1 MSTPGWILV
10 TAPVIPEDRLVSL
23 PHYLYLYTI
32 NLLTA
37 ALLIKIIRII
47 KNTFILREGTTFDPV
62 LSVKEVGHVK
72 HMHAVSLLIHPNFSP
87 NFMVTC
93 LDLFEN
99 SLLIHFQTDRKFTSD
114 PVRTN

>member
-1 MSTPGWILV
+1 MKCSNFKVGQ
-10 TAPVIPEDRLVSL
+10 
-23 PHYLYLYTI
+23 
-32 NLLTA
+32 
-37 ALLIKIIRII
+37 
-47 KNTFILREGTTFDPV
+47 LRGGTTFDPV

-99 SLLIHFQTDRKFTSD
+99 SLLIRFQTDRKFTFD
-114 PVRTN
+114 PVRTNGAGSKVSFRSVYQARDPELFEISLLIHLHQFEPDQK

>member
-1 MSTPGWILV
+1 MVHGSLYYERSMGDT
-10 TAPVIPEDRLVSL
+10 VS
-23 PHYLYLYTI
+23 
-32 NLLTA
+32 
-37 ALLIKIIRII
+37 RICV
-47 KNTFILREGTTFDPV
+47 RRGTTFDPV

-99 SLLIHFQTDRKFTSD
+99 SLLIRFQTDRKFTFD
-114 PVRTN
+114 PVRTNGAGSKVSFRSVYQSCDH

>member
-1 MSTPGWILV
+1 MTPLPISTITKVFHP
-10 TAPVIPEDRLVSL
+10 
-23 PHYLYLYTI
+23 
-32 NLLTA
+32 
-37 ALLIKIIRII
+37 RIV
-47 KNTFILREGTTFDPV
+47 RGGTTFDPV

-99 SLLIHFQTDRKFTSD
+99 SLLIRFQTDRKFTFD
-114 PVRTN
+114 PVRTNEGGSIVGFRTVYQSGDYELFENSFLIHLH